1 MNPSYRRAVR
11 SGSAS
16 ATAYSSGQPELRPP
30 NGLSVSTT
38 SYRNQCNSSAKR
50 VSTDQPSMAMQL
62 STSSLKQAPS
72 YGYNQAERA
81 RPHCYSPLLRL
92 QDLSTMVHRPG
103 CDLGPG
109 PQPKD
114 LHARNHLHSH
124 SPVVGSSFEAPQV
137 RLPPSPGNEET
148 EPYEDSIRDQNGF
161 SPVSSDSLERCSPIP
176 NGYLHFES
184 TLFDSGD
191 REDEEEEEEEDE
203 LVPFQQHSSKSTRDR
218 TVTDSNSTSGSG
230 LGHNS
235 TYKPSVLNLMS
246 KRLSELDPTL
256 SPSALPDMSMGDG
269 WSMDQDSDSDSE
281 MTGDTLDHGLISPVG
296 TNSNPNSPKK
306 KPLPAVQYVE
316 GDLVWAKFN
325 RRPWWPCRV
334 TIDPLEGTHTHM
346 KVPSRRPCRMYYV
359 ETVGEIADHAWVP
372 GKVTYPFTGGEQFTD
387 LPVLRRRGK
396 QREKDYKYTIPKRLL
411 ESWKVSVLEAE
422 FLLPDLLKNT
432 AVSSSMAS
440 NGEERVSTPLPDE
453 KPSEALSCSSSNLT
467 APPSF
472 SPHPSR
478 NKHLTVVNESSSKKK
493 RKRKGLAEIF
503 GHIAGSPTE
512 SLSILDLANQT
523 PAASADPL
531 KGDPKDSPYADLDS
545 VPTIVRPKRSEK
557 PAEEDTEKPSE
568 PSKEEAEKVGKKE
581 RATPPEKERATPSE
595 KERATPPEKERA
607 TPPEKERATPSEKEP
622 ATPPEKERA
631 TPSEKERATPSEK
644 ERATPSE
651 KERATPSEKERA
663 TPSEKERATPSEK
676 DGRVVVVVPR
686 HVVPISPSP
695 IILAN
700 KSLLNYRTT
709 KTTNVLQSKQK
720 LGSSSELTNK
730 NALEKLSSLQLPAS
744 RRLMTRAL
752 KAEEQT
758 ELKEALLASSQN
770 LTNDRL
776 NAHSSDDDDDDVS
789 DNVQIRTES
798 STSRDSS
805 PDKTRSSVSHRSR
818 KKHPKSDWKHLH
830 NGSWK
835 HSEDVTPGS
844 SKPAIP
850 PIKVKEENIVS
861 DISSC
866 TSPTSSLS
874 PMDAFQDIKELS
886 FKSLV
891 KEESDSGD
899 SNANFKPE
907 PSYKFSTFLML
918 LKDMHDT
925 REKEGQPLTMPP
937 SPALIQEEPMVIPTA
952 RAPDDPLNTA
962 AGGEWTPVGTK
973 IQNGQHASSLTPKS
987 TQGKP
992 KSRTKPIMKNDT
1004 YKLEGKTVLAQ
1015 MVANAVEKQ
1024 KQQRRK
1030 QRPPAKLR
1038 ATIAGLSPEMADL
1051 AWGREFV
1058 SGHADLAE
1066 PGPLPPVPSAVD
1078 SSSYLDKSPGTKVAP
1093 KKRWQT
1099 FAQQEPGKD
1108 AGALGGVASPQGPAE
1123 VNGVYRDGQGG
1134 TPDPIRS
1141 PDLNLGMEK
1150 QDDTSAHYENKRLRK
1165 PSKRLLE
1172 STEEEQFFS
1181 PKKKLKKSLES
1192 SKTPLSP
1199 STAPGPALLTSTS
1212 TPSPNP
1218 GPTSGEPAS
1227 PTTGP
1232 TSGEP
1237 ASPTTGAT
1245 SREPAITT
1253 PGATSVEPASPTTGP
1268 TSGEPAITKALAGLK
1283 QSLSQDVLHRV
1294 IKSLSIQPPAVTSF
1308 STESSSDGANPPLP
1322 SAPVSLE
1329 RKRPRKPSHKVLECT
1344 IEEVSLSPP
1353 KKKELKKQSAQTEE
1367 RTEVRDTQVKS
1378 VKKEVPV
1385 SSLTTPESMVS
1396 LQASSP
1402 ARTPSPTVLLTPKA
1416 ETENISPGVGG
1427 ESHTNGERTPKPEVF
1442 SPGLNDSFSLPGD
1455 GSLLS
1460 GTKKN
1465 TGEKGGAASMK
1476 ENVCQV
1482 CERTGELLLCEG
1494 QCCGAFHLQCI
1505 GLSEAPRGKFICCE
1519 CTKGVHTCFVCKKSG
1534 DGVKRCM
1541 VPVCGKF
1548 YHNEC
1553 ILKHTPTQHQNKG
1566 VRCSLHVC
1574 LSCHI
1579 TNPLNACSSK
1589 SRLTRCVR
1597 CPVAYH
1603 ANDYC
1608 MAAGSVVLA
1617 NNSFL
1622 CPNHFIPRKNY
1633 KNHEHINV
1641 SWCFVCSEGGSLLCC
1656 ESCPA
1661 AFHQECL
1668 NIEMP
1673 EGSWFCND
1681 CKAGKKPHFKDIL
1694 WVKVGRYKWWP
1705 AEVYLP
1711 KNVPENILRMKHEVG
1726 EFPVQFFGSKDYAWT
1741 YQARVFPYTEG
1752 DASNKDKMGKGSD
1765 AIYKKALNE
1774 AAERFIA
1781 LQAEKEMRQLQEDR
1795 RNDKKPPPYRHIK
1808 VNRPIGKVQI
1818 ITADLSEVPRCNC
1831 KASDENPCGIDSECI
1846 NRMLMYECHPQV
1858 CLAGERCQNQSYTK
1872 RQYTQVEIF
1881 RTLSRGWGLRGVS
1894 DIKKGAFVNE
1904 YVGEVIDEE
1913 ECRARIRHTQENDI
1927 CNFYMLTLDKDRII
1941 DAGPKGNQARFMNH
1955 CCQPNCETQKW
1966 TVNGDTRVGLFAL
1979 EDIPK
1984 GVELTFNYNLEC
1996 LGNGKTVCKCGA
2008 PNCSGFLGV
2017 RPKNQPSKAREG
2029 KELKEGKKKVLV
2041 KRKPQLE
2048 VTKEREDECFSC
2060 GDGGQIVSCKKPGC
2074 PKVYHA
2080 DCLNLAKRPAGRWEC
2095 PWHQCDIC
2103 GHEAASFCEMCP
2115 SSFCKQHREGLLF
2128 ISKIDGRLACNDHDP
2143 CGPEPLEPG
2152 EIREYVPPGGM
2163 PLPHLLTHPLG
2174 LVPPRPSSTTAGSI
2188 PSTVAPGLAQDSL
2201 LPPTGSLFLNTS
2213 QTSNTS
2219 SYGPPSSPY
2228 MSDSEILHFSPPS
2241 PPSSYKEE
2249 KEEEDGELEDGQV
2262 CGLEEEEEGEA
2273 MEVFEEEEEE
2283 EEEQYEGRE
2292 EEKGGDVYDTWGDYM
2307 DEEPDDEGEEW
2318 WGRVEDEEK

>member
-1 MNPSYRRAVR
+1 MNRSYRRAVR
-11 SGSAS
+11 GRSAS
-16 ATAYSSGQPELRPP
+16 ATVYSSGQPKLRPP
-30 NGLSVSTT
+30 NGLSVST
-38 SYRNQCNSSAKR
+38 SYGNQCNSSTKHG
-50 VSTDQPSMAMQL
+50 STDQPSVAMQL

-72 YGYNQAERA
+72 YVYNQAERE

-92 QDLSTMVHRPG
+92 QDLSTMVHRHG
-103 CDLGPG
+103 SDLGPG

-114 LHARNHLHSH
+114 LDARNHLHSH
-124 SPVVGSSFEAPQV
+124 SPVGGSSFGAPLV

-148 EPYEDSIRDQNGF
+148 EPCEDSIRDQNGF
-161 SPVSSDSLERCSPIP
+161 SPVSSDSLERSSPIP

-191 REDEEEEEEEDE
+191 REDEDDEEEE
-203 LVPFQQHSSKSTRDR
+203 LVSFQQHSSKSARDR
-218 TVTDSNSTSGSG
+218 TVTDSNTTSGSG
-230 LGHNS
+230 VDHNS

-246 KRLSELDPTL
+246 KSLSELDPTL

-269 WSMDQDSDSDSE
+269 WSMDQDSDSDSA

-306 KPLPAVQYVE
+306 KPLPAVQYLE

-334 TIDPLEGTHTHM
+334 TIDPLEGIHTHM

-359 ETVGEIADHAWVP
+359 ETLGEMADHAWVP
-372 GKVTYPFTGGEQFTD
+372 GKVTYPFTGGEQFTA

-396 QREKDYKYTIPKRLL
+396 QREKDYKYTIPKRLF
-411 ESWKVSVLEAE
+411 ESWKVGVLEAE

-432 AVSSSMAS
+432 AVSSSMPS
-440 NGEERVSTPLPDE
+440 DNEERVSFPLPDE
-453 KPSEALSCSSSNLT
+453 KPSEAPSCSSSMLT

-472 SPHPSR
+472 SPPPNRNEHPPAA
-478 NKHLTVVNESSSKKK
+478 NLTVANDSSSKKK
-493 RKRKGLAEIF
+493 PCQKKKRKGLAEIF

-512 SLSILDLANQT
+512 SQSILDLANQL

-531 KGDPKDSPYADLDS
+531 KEEDPKDSPYADLDS

-557 PAEEDTEKPSE
+557 PAIEDTEKPSE
-568 PSKEEAEKVGKKE
+568 PSKDEAEKGGNKE
-581 RATPPEKERATPSE
+581 RPTPEKD
-595 KERATPPEKERA
+595 
-607 TPPEKERATPSEKEP
+607 
-622 ATPPEKERA
+622 
-631 TPSEKERATPSEK
+631 
-644 ERATPSE
+644 
-651 KERATPSEKERA
+651 
-663 TPSEKERATPSEK
+663 K
-676 DGRVVVVVPR
+676 DRHVVMVVPR
-686 HVVPISPSP
+686 HVDPISPSSSP
-695 IILAN
+695 NVLVN
-700 KSLLNYRTT
+700 KSLFNYRTT
-709 KTTNVLQSKQK
+709 KNTNVLQSKQK
-720 LGSSSELTNK
+720 LGSSYELTNK
-730 NALEKLSSLQLPAS
+730 NALDKPSLHLPSS

-752 KAEEQT
+752 KAEEET
-758 ELKEALLASSQN
+758 DLKEALLASSQN

-776 NAHSSDDDDDDVS
+776 NVHSYDDDDVS
-789 DNVQIRTES
+789 DIVQIRTEL

-805 PDKTRSSVSHRSR
+805 PDKARSSASSP
-818 KKHPKSDWKHLH
+818 KKQAESDWKHLH

-835 HSEDVTPGS
+835 NSEDVTPGS
-844 SKPAIP
+844 SKPVIT

-866 TSPTSSLS
+866 SSPTSSLS
-874 PMDAFQDIKELS
+874 PMDTFQDIKELS

-891 KEESDSGD
+891 KEESDSGN
-899 SNANFKPE
+899 SNTNFKPE
-907 PSYKFSTFLML
+907 PNYKFSTFLML

-925 REKEGQPLTMPP
+925 REKEGKPLTMPP
-937 SPALIQEEPMVIPTA
+937 SQALIQEEPMVIATA
-952 RAPDDPLNTA
+952 QPPDDPLNAA
-962 AGGEWTPVGTK
+962 AGGDWTPTGTK
-973 IQNGQHASSLTPKS
+973 IQNGQHASSPTPKS
-987 TQGKP
+987 TPAKP
-992 KSRTKPIMKNDT
+992 KSKTKPIMKNDT

-1024 KQQRRK
+1024 QRRK

-1038 ATIAGLSPEMADL
+1038 ATIGGLSPELADL

-1066 PGPLPPVPSAVD
+1066 PGLSPPPLPSVSSAAD
-1078 SSSYLDKSPGTKVAP
+1078 SSSYPDKSPGTKVAP

-1099 FAQQEPGKD
+1099 FAQQGPVKPGKD
-1108 AGALGGVASPQGPAE
+1108 PGVLGGVASPQGLAE
-1123 VNGVYRDGQGG
+1123 VNGVYRDCQGG
-1134 TPDPIRS
+1134 TPDPISS
-1141 PDLNLGMEK
+1141 PDLNLEMEK
-1150 QDDTSAHYENKRLRK
+1150 QDDTSEHSENKRLRK

-1181 PKKKLKKSLES
+1181 PKKKIKKPLES
-1192 SKTPLSP
+1192 SKAPLSH
-1199 STAPGPALLTSTS
+1199 SSAPALLMYTS
-1212 TPSPNP
+1212 TPSPTPGPTSGETASPTP

-1227 PTTGP
+1227 PTPGP

-1237 ASPTTGAT
+1237 ASPT
-1245 SREPAITT
+1245 P
-1253 PGATSVEPASPTTGP
+1253 GP
-1268 TSGEPAITKALAGLK
+1268 TSGEPASPTPGPTSGEPASPTPGPSSGEPASPTPGPSSGEPASPTPGPTSGKPASPTPGPTSGEPASLTPGPTSGEPAKTQALAGLK

-1294 IKSLSIQPPAVTSF
+1294 IESLSKQPPAVTSF
-1308 STESSSDGANPPLP
+1308 STDSLFDGTNPPLP
-1322 SAPVSLE
+1322 SDPVSME

-1344 IEEVSLSPP
+1344 TEEVSVSPP
-1353 KKKELKKQSAQTEE
+1353 KKEFKNQSVQTEMK
-1367 RTEVRDTQVKS
+1367 TEVRDTQAKS
-1378 VKKEVPV
+1378 MKEEVPV

-1396 LQASSP
+1396 LQASSSAWP
-1402 ARTPSPTVLLTPKA
+1402 SSPTVLPTPKE
-1416 ETENISPGVGG
+1416 ETEKISPGVGG

-1442 SPGLNDSFSLPGD
+1442 SPGLNDSFSLPGE
-1455 GSLLS
+1455 GSLFS
-1460 GTKKN
+1460 STKRN

-1553 ILKHTPTQHQNKG
+1553 ILKHTPTQPQNKG

-1579 TNPLNACSSK
+1579 TNPLNPCTSK

-1608 MAAGSVVLA
+1608 MAAGSIVLA

-1622 CPNHFIPRKNY
+1622 CPNHFIPRKNC

-1656 ESCPA
+1656 EACPA

-1694 WVKVGRYKWWP
+1694 WVKVGRFRWWP
-1705 AEVYLP
+1705 AEVCLP
-1711 KNVPENILRMKHEVG
+1711 KNVPEKILRMKHEVG

-1741 YQARVFPYTEG
+1741 YQARVFPYMEG
-1752 DASNKDKMGKGSD
+1752 DANNKDKMGKGCD

-1774 AAERFIA
+1774 TAERFIA

-1831 KASDENPCGIDSECI
+1831 KASDENPCGMDSECI
-1846 NRMLMYECHPQV
+1846 NRMLMYECNPQV
-1858 CLAGERCQNQSYTK
+1858 CLAGERCLNQSYTK

-1913 ECRARIRHTQENDI
+1913 ECRARIKHAQENDI

-1979 EDIPK
+1979 EDIPE

-2017 RPKNQPSKAREG
+2017 RPKNQPSKARERR
-2029 KELKEGKKKVLV
+2029 ELKEGKKKVLV

-2048 VTKEREDECFSC
+2048 VTKEREDGCFSC

-2095 PWHQCDIC
+2095 PWHQCDVC

-2115 SSFCKQHREGLLF
+2115 SSFCTQHREGLLF
-2128 ISKIDGRLACNDHDP
+2128 ISKVDGRLACNDHDP

-2163 PLPHLLTHPLG
+2163 PLPHPLG
-2174 LVPPRPSSTTAGSI
+2174 LVPPRPGSTTAGSI
-2188 PSTVAPGLAQDSL
+2188 PSTVAPDLTQDSL

-2213 QTSNTS
+2213 QNSNTS
-2219 SYGPPSSPY
+2219 SYGPPSSPN
-2228 MSDSEILHFSPPS
+2228 MSDSQILHFSLPS
-2241 PPSSYKEE
+2241 PPSSYKDVKE
-2249 KEEEDGELEDGQV
+2249 EEEDGELEDGQV
-2262 CGLEEEEEGEA
+2262 GGLEEDAEEDEEEEEEGEDEEEGEA
-2273 MEVFEEEEEE
+2273 MEVVEEED
-2283 EEEQYEGRE
+2283 EQYEGRLGE
-2292 EEKGGDVYDTWGDYM
+2292 EEGGDVYDTWGDYM
-2307 DEEPDDEGEEW
+2307 EEEPDDEGEVEEEE